1 MPIAVTAVM
10 FVFWIAMSY
19 REFQRGD
26 MMLGVIFALVG
37 IVLSAYRVSVVKKLA
52 KAKAQPPA

>member
-1 MPIAVTAVM
+1 MPIAVIAVM

-26 MMLGVIFALVG
+26 VLLAVVFALVG
-37 IVLSAYRVSVVKKLA
+37 IVLSAYRVSMVKKLA
-52 KAKAQPPA
+52 RAKLRPPA